1 MKILLLITR
10 AELGGGQTHV
20 VDLLRGLRDE
30 FEVELA
36 TGETGYLTEAAEE
49 LGIPAHVIP
58 DLVQPMRP
66 LQDLRAFWQCYRL
79 IRKVR
84 PDVVHTHTSK
94 AGVIGRLAARLAGV
108 PAIFT
113 AHTWC
118 FAEGT
123 SWKWKAV
130 GIPAERI
137 AARCAE
143 QIITVSEANRELA
156 MHHRIAAPDKFVTV
170 HNGIADSPRQANPGE
185 KSLPRIVMVA
195 RFSEQKAQ
203 GLLID
208 AVAQIRA
215 PFRLLLVGDGP
226 LRAAVERQV
235 AKLNLGDRV
244 SFLGQRMDI
253 AEILASSHI
262 FALFTRWEGFPI
274 SILEAMRAGLPV
286 VASDVN
292 GVREAVAEGATG
304 FLAPAGDIAIF
315 RRRLEQLLED
325 NSLREKFG
333 IAGRQRFEK
342 EFTVEAMLLRTA
354 GIYRSAATR
363 RPSPETE
370 RPPVGTSVGTS
381 ANVLMRTAGT
391 NRK

>member
-1 MKILLLITR
+1 MKILLVITR

-36 TGETGYLTEAAEE
+36 TGETGYLTEAAEA
-49 LGIPAHVIP
+49 LGIPVHVIP

-66 LQDLRAFWQCYRL
+66 LQDLKALWQCFRL

-108 PAIFT
+108 PSLFT

-123 SWKWKAV
+123 SWKWKTI
-130 GIPAERI
+130 GIPVERI
-137 AARCAE
+137 AARCAA
-143 QIITVSEANRELA
+143 QIITVSEANRALA
-156 MHHRIAAPDKFVTV
+156 VRHRIAAPEKFVTV
-170 HNGIADSPRQANPGE
+170 HNGIADSPHRANAGE
-185 KSLPRIVMVA
+185 NVVPRIVMVA

-203 GLLID
+203 SLLIE

-215 PFRLLLVGDGP
+215 PFQLLLVGDGP
-226 LRAAVERQV
+226 LRPAVEQQV
-235 AKLNLGDRV
+235 AKLNLRDRV
-244 SFLGQRMDI
+244 SFLGQRMNI

-292 GVREAVAEGATG
+292 GVREAVAEGSNG
-304 FLAPAGDIAIF
+304 FLIGAGNVEMF
-315 RRRLEQLLED
+315 RYRLEQLLQE
-325 NSLREKFG
+325 NSLRERLG
-333 IAGRQRFEK
+333 ASGRRRFEN
-342 EFTVEAMLLRTA
+342 EFTVEAMLAKTT
-354 GIYRSAATR
+354 GIYRSATKRLTA
-363 RPSPETE
+363 PQTE
-370 RPPVGTSVGTS
+370 RPTVGTA
-381 ANVLMRTAGT
+381 ANVLMRTAST

>member
-30 FEVELA
+30 FEVELG
-36 TGETGYLTEAAEE
+36 TGENGYLTEAAER
-49 LGIPAHVIP
+49 LGIRTHVIP

-66 LQDLRAFWQCYRL
+66 LRDVKALWHCFRL
-79 IRKVR
+79 IRAVR

-108 PAIFT
+108 PSLFT

-123 SWKWKAV
+123 SWKWKTV
-130 GIPAERI
+130 GIPLERI
-137 AARCAE
+137 AARCATG
-143 QIITVSEANRELA
+143 IITVSEANRALA
-156 MHHRIAAPDKFVTV
+156 LSHRIARPEKLVTI
-170 HNGIADSPRQANPGE
+170 HNGIADSLHRAKPGE
-185 KSLPRIVMVA
+185 KALPRIVMVA

-203 GLLID
+203 GLLIE
-208 AVAQIRA
+208 AVAQIRT

-226 LRAAVERQV
+226 LRLAVEQQV

-244 SFLGQRMDI
+244 EFLGQRLNVS
-253 AEILASSHI
+253 EILASGHI
-262 FALFTRWEGFPI
+262 FALFTNWEGFPI

-292 GVREAVAEGATG
+292 GVREAVADGSTG
-304 FLAPAGDIAIF
+304 FLAAAGDVAMF
-315 RRRLEQLLED
+315 RQRLEQLVQD
-325 NSLREKFG
+325 DSLRG
-333 IAGRQRFEK
+333 RLGAAGRRRFEK
-342 EFTVEAMLLRTA
+342 EFTVEAMLGKTA
-354 GIYRSAATR
+354 GIYRSAAM
-363 RPSPETE
+363 PVVAPQSE
-370 RPPVGTSVGTS
+370 RPAVNAPASSRPTVT
-381 ANVLMRTAGT
+381 R
-391 NRK
+391 

>member
-36 TGETGYLTEAAEE
+36 TGEPGYLTEAAAA
-49 LGIPAHVIP
+49 LGIQAHVIP

-66 LQDLRAFWQCYRL
+66 LQDLKALWRCFQL
-79 IRKVR
+79 IRKLR
-84 PDVVHTHTSK
+84 PDVVHAHTSK

-108 PAIFT
+108 PSIFT

-130 GIPAERI
+130 GIPVERI
-137 AARCAE
+137 AARCAA
-143 QIITVSEANRELA
+143 QIITVSEANRALA
-156 MHHRIAAPDKFVTV
+156 VHQRIAAPEKLVTV
-170 HNGIADSPRQANPGE
+170 HNGIADSPHRADPGE
-185 KSLPRIVMVA
+185 NALPRIVMVA

-226 LRAAVERQV
+226 LRPAVEQQV

-292 GVREAVAEGATG
+292 GVREAVADGTTG
-304 FLAPAGDIAIF
+304 FLAPAGDIAMF
-315 RRRLEQLLED
+315 RERLEQLLED
-325 NSLREKFG
+325 NSLREKLG
-333 IAGRQRFEK
+333 IAGRLRFEK
-342 EFTVEAMLLRTA
+342 EFTVEAMLRSTA
-354 GIYRSAATR
+354 GIYRSAAAR
-363 RPSPETE
+363 LPAPQIE
-370 RPPVGTSVGTS
+370 

>member
-20 VDLLRGLRDE
+20 ADLMRGLRDQ

-36 TGETGYLTEAAEE
+36 TGETGYLTEAAGA
-49 LGIPAHVIP
+49 LGIPVHVIP

-66 LQDLRAFWQCYRL
+66 RQDLKALWQCYRL

-108 PAIFT
+108 PSIFT

-123 SWKWKAV
+123 SWKWKTV
-130 GIPAERI
+130 GIPVERI
-137 AARCAE
+137 AAQCAS
-143 QIITVSEANRELA
+143 QIITVSDANRTLA
-156 MHHRIAAPDKFVTV
+156 MRHGIASAEKFVTV
-170 HNGIADSPRQANPGE
+170 HNGIADSPHRASAGE
-185 KSLPRIVMVA
+185 NVVPRIVMVA

-203 GLLID
+203 SLLVE
-208 AVAQIRA
+208 AVAQIRT
-215 PFRLLLVGDGP
+215 PFQLLLVGDGP
-226 LRAAVERQV
+226 LRPAVEQQV
-235 AKLNLGDRV
+235 ARLNLRGRV

-253 AEILASSHI
+253 AELLAASHI
-262 FALFTRWEGFPI
+262 FALFTHWEGFPI

-292 GVREAVAEGATG
+292 GVREAVADGSNG
-304 FLAPAGDIAIF
+304 FLIGAGNVEIF
-315 RRRLEQLLED
+315 RYRLEQLLQE
-325 NSLREKFG
+325 NSLR
-333 IAGRQRFEK
+333 GRLGASGRRRFEN
-342 EFTVEAMLLRTA
+342 EFTVEAMLAKTT
-354 GIYRSAATR
+354 GIYRSATKR
-363 RPSPETE
+363 LTIPQTE
-370 RPPVGTSVGTS
+370 RPAVGTA
-381 ANVLMRTAGT
+381 ANVLMRTAST